1 MNIKCIWLNERSQSG
16 KATYCMIPFMSIGKG
31 KTTETVKRSM
41 IARSLG
47 RTEAQTGKTQV
58 IFFLKKV
65 KLFCMML

>member
-1 MNIKCIWLNERSQSG
+1 
-16 KATYCMIPFMSIGKG
+16 MIPFMSIGKG

-58 IFFLKKV
+58 IFFFKESETLLYDAV
-65 KLFCMML
+65 MVDT